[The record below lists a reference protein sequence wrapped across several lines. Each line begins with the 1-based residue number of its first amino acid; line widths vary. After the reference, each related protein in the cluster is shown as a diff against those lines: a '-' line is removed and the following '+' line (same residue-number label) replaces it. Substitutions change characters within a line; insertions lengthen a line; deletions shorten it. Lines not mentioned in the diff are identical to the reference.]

1 MEAAEIL
8 AALAIDPSRPVP
20 GCRDGAGAFGSGM
33 ERVVV
38 NPSTGLPIARVILAS
53 DPDYERAPSAA
64 QEMIDMADFAC
75 GLSRQLHGLALPSER
90 KDHRLLEQWHP
101 LGTVGVI
108 SAFNFP

>member
-53 DPDYERAPSAA
+53 DPDYERVASAA
-64 QEMIDMADFAC
+64 QEAF
-75 GLSRQLHGLALPSER
+75 LSWRSVPAPGRGEVIRRSGDEPRRVQTARG
-90 KDHRLLEQWHP
+90 
-101 LGTVGVI
+101 GGV
-108 SAFNFP
+108 